1 MHMPK
6 QIDVPVFSFEDLFSE
21 CCSLGWGAASGRRGL
36 RGWSLGGRVGGPWL
50 GVWWEGGLLSRFG
63 FVLLQGR
70 RTCDPEVLEVAAADG
85 S

>member
-1 MHMPK
+1 M
-6 QIDVPVFSFEDLFSE
+6 
-21 CCSLGWGAASGRRGL
+21 
-36 RGWSLGGRVGGPWL
+36 GGPWL